1 MSQMS
6 IKLHPARFG
15 YYILK
20 ISAHFDMEEFEAKML
35 ALKDFDEDAK
45 YIALELLELIS
56 EREFQQQMTILDET
70 LAKNKLFICF
80 VVSNPLIN
88 GTVFC
93 GKPVVNVENNMD
105 VKNVIPSTKMINY
118 PVRSGI
124 IIRNDGDIIVN
135 ELVSHNAEVISDS
148 NIHVYNE
155 CRGKLIAGAN
165 GDKNAMIYVQRF
177 NAEYISIANVFQ
189 VIEDKLP
196 ERLLNKA
203 VKIFLDDKERL
214 NVVSLN

>member
-20 ISAHFDMEEFEAKML
+20 IAAHFDKEEFESKIL
-35 ALKDFDEDAK
+35 ALKNFDEDVK
-45 YIALELLELIS
+45 YIALELIELIS
-56 EREFQQQMTILDET
+56 ENEFQQWMNVLDEV
-70 LAKNKLFICF
+70 LDRHGLCLCFI
-80 VVSNPLIN
+80 VSTPLIN
-88 GTVFC
+88 GVVFC
-93 GKPVVNVENNMD
+93 GKPVVD
-105 VKNVIPSTKMINY
+105 VLCDTDIKAVIPSTKMINSL
-118 PVRSGI
+118 VRSGVV
-124 IIRNDGDIIVN
+124 IRNDGDIIVN
-135 ELVSHNAEVISDS
+135 ELISHNAEIISDG

-155 CRGKLIAGAN
+155 CRGRLIAGAG
-165 GDKNAMIYVQRF
+165 GDKNAMIYVQNF

-196 ERLLNKA
+196 ARLLNKA